1 MQSNKK
7 QAKPNRRIQ
16 KTQDESGIIVVE
28 TAELESATSCMS
40 SMRSNQLSYASVTT
54 LALYHILFTI
64 ASPFSKFF
72 KLFFGET
79 KTTIFRIKTRFP
91 AARNTG
97 IFLAIPLVL

>member
-7 QAKPNRRIQ
+7 TSKAKQENTKNP
-16 KTQDESGIIVVE
+16 DESGIIVVE

-72 KLFFGET
+72 KLFFEEI